1 MSYRQGKSLDLLVE
15 TNLWRAK
22 ENSLTNCRNHSGL
35 SLSLFLLNELLVP
48 CVFSDALYVCLA
60 GSRIVHPLVQMHSE
74 SSPADTLVSGQIYSR
89 PPSQNLVSTPIQA
102 LYSTF
107 P

>member
-1 MSYRQGKSLDLLVE
+1 MAGEREFVDKLQESFRPQCQS
-15 TNLWRAK
+15 
-22 ENSLTNCRNHSGL
+22 
-35 SLSLFLLNELLVP
+35 FLLNELLVP

-60 GSRIVHPLVQMHSE
+60 GSRIEHPLVQMHSE
-74 SSPADTLVSGQIYSR
+74 SSPADTLVSGRIYSR

>member
-1 MSYRQGKSLDLLVE
+1 MAGEREFVDTQQESFRPQCQS
-15 TNLWRAK
+15 
-22 ENSLTNCRNHSGL
+22 
-35 SLSLFLLNELLVP
+35 FLLNELLVP

-60 GSRIVHPLVQMHSE
+60 GSRIVHTLVQMHSE

-89 PPSQNLVSTPIQA
+89 PPSQNLVSTPTQG

-107 P
+107 L

>member
-1 MSYRQGKSLDLLVE
+1 MAGEREFVDKQQESFRPQCQS
-15 TNLWRAK
+15 
-22 ENSLTNCRNHSGL
+22 
-35 SLSLFLLNELLVP
+35 FLLNELLVP